1 VSGDIQMT
9 GNVNI
14 RWATE
19 ADYAQLGQVMFD
31 AVRNGRS
38 LYSEA
43 QRTAWAPK
51 PREGKSWA
59 KRLEDQEIILQE
71 HSSQVNGFMSLAPKG
86 YIDFAYIRPSAQG
99 SGLFRQLYDK
109 IELRAVEKKFSRLWL
124 HASLIAQP
132 AFSAMGFVITKTEK
146 VELSGQTFER
156 FEMEKL
162 MTTTNMQ

>member
-1 VSGDIQMT
+1 MSGDIQMT
-9 GNVNI
+9 GKVTI

-19 ADYAQLGQVMFD
+19 ADYDQLGEVMFD

-43 QRTAWAPK
+43 QRMAWTPK
-51 PREGKSWA
+51 PRKGKSWA
-59 KRLEDQEIILQE
+59 KRLDDQEIILQE
-71 HSSQVNGFMSLAPKG
+71 HSSQVNGFMSLAPGG

-99 SGLFRQLYDK
+99 SGLFRRLYDK
-109 IELRAVEKKFSRLWL
+109 IELRAVESKLNRLWV

-132 AFSAMGFVITKTEK
+132 AFSAMEFVITKTES

-162 MTTTNMQ
+162 MTTIKV

>member
-9 GNVNI
+9 GYVNI

-51 PREGKSWA
+51 PREGKTWA
-59 KRLEDQEIILQE
+59 NRLEDQEIILQE
-71 HSSQVNGFMSLAPKG
+71 HSSQVNGFMSLAPGG

-99 SGLFRQLYDK
+99 SGLFRRLYDK
-109 IELRAVEKKFSRLWL
+109 IELRAVENRLNRLWV

-132 AFSAMGFVITKTEK
+132 AFSAMGFVTMKTDN
-146 VELSGQTFER
+146 VELSGQSFER
-156 FEMEKL
+156 FEMEKR
-162 MTTTNMQ
+162 MTTINV